1 MTSFREERL
10 QEQVAEIRPQL
21 AKACEIAEKAESEN
35 RASIGWKRAF
45 CSLLAD
51 YTILFVTVAGSE
63 ERARQVLA
71 MAALDA
77 SLHEA
82 GDD

>member
-35 RASIGWKRAF
+35 RAMTAEGQKTYDEMMAKGVSK
-45 CSLLAD
+45 
-51 YTILFVTVAGSE
+51 T
-63 ERARQVLA
+63 QVDEFMDRWLPHSTDMTA
-71 MAALDA
+71 KQL
-77 SLHEA
+77 
-82 GDD
+82 